1 MARNCEKHFVGLNR
15 VHLEKQWKRDEELKR
30 PPLHTLTTAS
40 EVRKWIPS
48 IKKDID
54 YCLRQLGGAR
64 KHDYQ
69 ETKMQEFEE
78 RVEQLQREHKR
89 FVAKVFELDP
99 TQQGIP
105 WEAKSYVRKRKVN
118 ETNSP
123 SDTTSSSS
131 NSRADDGNHSSR
143 CSSGAKKKRKPI
155 VLNILKQEQEEKEEE
170 SKDE

>member
-15 VHLEKQWKRDEELKR
+15 VHLEKQWKREEELTR
-30 PPLHTLTTAS
+30 PPLHTLTTAA

-48 IKKDID
+48 IKKEMD

-69 ETKMQEFEE
+69 EKKLQEFEE
-78 RVEQLQREHKR
+78 RVKHLEREHKR

-105 WEAKSYVRKRKVN
+105 WEAKSYVSKRKIEKTSTS
-118 ETNSP
+118 ETNTGSI
-123 SDTTSSSS
+123 SCGD
-131 NSRADDGNHSSR
+131 
-143 CSSGAKKKRKPI
+143 SGTNIPPTKKLKRKPI
-155 VLNILKQEQEEKEEE
+155 VLNILKKEKEKECQSE
-170 SKDE
+170 DVE